1 MNVIDV
7 TSGDTTVYSETHAV
21 TTSDNGLVNF
31 EIGGGTIVSGLFTAI
46 DWSHNNSLQIE
57 LDAAGGTTY
66 VVMGTTSFVSV
77 PYALRAKYAENLTSS
92 TNARMN
98 TASKDDRIQV
108 LEAEAVTLKSE
119 LQELKTLV
127 NQLINKN

>member
-1 MNVIDV
+1 M
-7 TSGDTTVYSETHAV
+7 
-21 TTSDNGLVNF
+21 VNF
-31 EIGGGTIVSGLFTAI
+31 EIGGGTIVSGLFTDI

-92 TNARMN
+92 TNAKMSSS
-98 TASKDDRIQV
+98 SKDDRIET
-108 LEAEAVTLKSE
+108 LENEV
-119 LQELKTLV
+119 QELKKLV
-127 NQLINKN
+127 NQLINKK